1 MVQSGKLIGDRNYLS
16 KHEYNNLNQF
26 AKIVPCRNEKKKK
39 KKQVAQPIHLIERS
53 PADTCFVN

>member
-39 KKQVAQPIHLIERS
+39 KQVAQPIHLIERGYL
-53 PADTCFVN
+53 FR